1 VEDGMT
7 LHRLAKDE
15 NGSVTSGGCPALYST
30 DDPARMIGQGKQ
42 LSATETAELLELLE
56 DETAVA
62 IPTGTVFRGAAKYAT
77 EHGDDDLA
85 GRIETFLA
93 AQGL

>member
-1 VEDGMT
+1 MA
-7 LHRLAKDE
+7 LRRLAKDDD
-15 NGSVTSGGCPALYST
+15 GSLIQGGCPAVYST
-30 DDPARMIGQGKQ
+30 DDPARMIGQGKV
-42 LSATETAELLELLE
+42 LTPTETSELLELLD

-62 IPTGTVFRGAAKYAT
+62 IPTETVFRCMAKYAT

-85 GRIETFLA
+85 SRIEAFLA